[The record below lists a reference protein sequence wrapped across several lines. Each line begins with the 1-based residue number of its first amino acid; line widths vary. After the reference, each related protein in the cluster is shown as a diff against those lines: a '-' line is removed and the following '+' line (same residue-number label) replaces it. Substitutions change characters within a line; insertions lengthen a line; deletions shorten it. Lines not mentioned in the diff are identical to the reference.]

1 MSNFEVEYHPA
12 QSALEGLLESIDRPG
27 EYCTHGRLFA
37 PLPRLEVA
45 GAGLI
50 PFPVPPAQAEALVAA
65 AERAPYGRGSETV
78 LDRSVRDCWQIDA
91 DKVDVGGGGWSET
104 LAQIIG
110 RAAEGLG
117 CPRERT
123 EARLYKLLVYEP
135 GGFFSAH
142 RDSEKATGM
151 VGTLVISLPVA
162 GTGGELVIRHKQNE
176 AVIDLRTEDPS
187 ELAFAAFYAD
197 CVHETRPV
205 ATGHRIVLVYQLLLR
220 GGDHG
225 GLERAPDYDVLTE
238 RIAALLAQWD
248 RSTQGAEKIVWLLEH
263 EYSEEGLSF
272 SALKNTDAA
281 VARTLAE
288 AARRADCALY
298 AAILHIEESCAAEY
312 PQDLPYGVDLDD
324 SDLEAGEVLDS
335 EHWLDDWVAPDDV
348 RPEYGKLPLRAREL
362 LPVGALDDADPD
374 DESVNE
380 ATGNAGVEIE
390 RAYRSAALVL
400 WPRARTV
407 ATLAGAG
414 IGSSVAYVAEE
425 LERNDHSEAA
435 HGRLRDLA
443 TQLIDAWPA
452 PPPGRR
458 TDVERSCRA
467 ALRLLC
473 RLGDQSITLRFLHD
487 VTTAIYS
494 GGLNAELAAVVTPA
508 ALRDWLPEFI
518 DANLLSRTD
527 GVIDLV
533 WRLILVPAEGQDA
546 GWHDA
551 LRNATQLLLR
561 TISGALEQ
569 RTNAHGNRSLR
580 QPPPPVDAAT
590 IRNLLAL
597 AWHFDLA
604 QEADAAAALLIEHP
618 VAAPPD
624 RTLPAA
630 LAELAVLPQRPT
642 AAPAFKALWHHAA
655 GYLLARSPRPP
666 AAPSDWA
673 LEASISCQ
681 CPHCCELQR
690 FYADPR
696 ERVLR
701 LPLRKELRRHLH
713 GIIDGNGLDL
723 LHETE
728 RKGRPYTLVCTK
740 TRAGHQRRLA
750 QYAEDITHMRLLVET
765 AERAHVGN
773 TVDSG
778 KLDLLRSAIAVQS
791 TRNGQTPDV

>member
-1 MSNFEVEYHPA
+1 
-12 QSALEGLLESIDRPG
+12 
-27 EYCTHGRLFA
+27 
-37 PLPRLEVA
+37 
-45 GAGLI
+45 
-50 PFPVPPAQAEALVAA
+50 
-65 AERAPYGRGSETV
+65 
-78 LDRSVRDCWQIDA
+78 
-91 DKVDVGGGGWSET
+91 
-104 LAQIIG
+104 
-110 RAAEGLG
+110 
-117 CPRERT
+117 
-123 EARLYKLLVYEP
+123 
-135 GGFFSAH
+135 
-142 RDSEKATGM
+142 M

-546 GWHDA
+546 ELARRTAQRHATPVADHLRRPGAADQRPRESISAPTSATRGRRHDPQPVGPRVA
-551 LRNATQLLLR
+551 FRSGSRGGRSRGTADR
-561 TISGALEQ
+561 TPGSRA
-569 RTNAHGNRSLR
+569 ARS
-580 QPPPPVDAAT
+580 DAAGGAGGT
-590 IRNLLAL
+590 CGP
-597 AWHFDLA
+597 
-604 QEADAAAALLIEHP
+604 AAAPNGSPGVQGA
-618 VAAPPD
+618 VAPC
-624 RTLPAA
+624 RRLPAGKERAAARGTERLGAGGLDFVSVPA
-630 LAELAVLPQRPT
+630 LPRTATVLRRPAGESAAASAPQGT
-642 AAPAFKALWHHAA
+642 APA
-655 GYLLARSPRPP
+655 SPR
-666 AAPSDWA
+666 D
-673 LEASISCQ
+673 
-681 CPHCCELQR
+681 H
-690 FYADPR
+690 
-696 ERVLR
+696 
-701 LPLRKELRRHLH
+701 RR
-713 GIIDGNGLDL
+713 
-723 LHETE
+723 
-728 RKGRPYTLVCTK
+728 
-740 TRAGHQRRLA
+740 
-750 QYAEDITHMRLLVET
+750 
-765 AERAHVGN
+765 
-773 TVDSG
+773 
-778 KLDLLRSAIAVQS
+778 
-791 TRNGQTPDV
+791 